1 MQSGELREN
10 LNSPGFVLA
19 ISHYAK
25 TTEQELTIKEGGNH
39 TRIWVGDRYTT
50 VPRHREIPDLAAQKI
65 YKQIGLK

>member
-1 MQSGELREN
+1 MTNRKDILK
-10 LNSPGFVLA
+10 A

-25 TTEQELTIKEGGNH
+25 TTKQKLTIKEGGNH